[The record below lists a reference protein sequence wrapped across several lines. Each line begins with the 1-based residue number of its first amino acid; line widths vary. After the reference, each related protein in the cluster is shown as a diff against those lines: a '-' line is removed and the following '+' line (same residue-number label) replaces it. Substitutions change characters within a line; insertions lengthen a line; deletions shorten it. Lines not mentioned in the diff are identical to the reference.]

1 MVEKQAKALAR
12 NKNRKQGKKPP
23 LDHSPEPS
31 AVDRPGFDVG
41 GSTGKTRAGTG
52 IGVGSDAAEDAQDQR
67 LPGRR
72 GAGQNSKISRKS

>member
-12 NKNRKQGKKPP
+12 NKTRNQGKKPP
-23 LDHSPEPS
+23 LDHSPKPA
-31 AVDRPGFDVG
+31 AVDRPGFDIG

-52 IGVGSDAAEDAQDQR
+52 IGVGSDAAENAQDRR

-72 GAGQNSKISRKS
+72 GDGQSSKISRKS